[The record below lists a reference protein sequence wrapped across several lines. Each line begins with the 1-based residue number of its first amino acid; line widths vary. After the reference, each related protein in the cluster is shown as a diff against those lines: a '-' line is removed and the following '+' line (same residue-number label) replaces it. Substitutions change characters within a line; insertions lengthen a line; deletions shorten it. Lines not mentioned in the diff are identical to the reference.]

1 MNKALEDVIKCI
13 TMSDEYR
20 KCIELKDKMSK
31 NEELINL
38 IEQVKNKQ
46 KEYVRSNYDESIK
59 IELKLLEDKLNEIPI
74 YVVYMQNLEVVNEKI
89 NLVKDELNQY
99 FFEILNESDI

>member
-1 MNKALEDVIKCI
+1 MNKALDEVIKCI
-13 TMSDEYR
+13 TMSDEYK

-38 IEQVKNKQ
+38 IEQVKCKQ
-46 KEYVRSNYDESIK
+46 KQYVKSNFDESIK
-59 IELKLLEDKLNEIPI
+59 DELKLLEDRLNEIPI
-74 YVVYMQNLEVVNEKI
+74 YVIYMQNLEIVNEKI

-99 FFEILNESDI
+99 FFEILNESNM

>member
-1 MNKALEDVIKCI
+1 MNKALDEVIKCI
-13 TMSDEYR
+13 TMSNEYK

-38 IEQVKNKQ
+38 IEQVKIKQ
-46 KEYVRSNYDESIK
+46 KQYVKSNFAQSIK
-59 IELKLLEDKLNEIPI
+59 VELELLENRLNEVPI
-74 YVVYMQNLEVVNEKI
+74 YAVYMHNLEIVNEKI

-99 FFEILNESDI
+99 FFEILNEPNI

>member
-1 MNKALEDVIKCI
+1 MNRALDEVIKCI
-13 TMSDEYR
+13 TMSNEYK

-46 KEYVRSNYDESIK
+46 KQYVKSNFDESIK
-59 IELKLLEDKLNEIPI
+59 VELELLENKLNEVPI
-74 YVVYMQNLEVVNEKI
+74 YVIYMQNLEMVNEKI
-89 NLVKDELNQY
+89 NVVKDELNQY
-99 FFEILNESDI
+99 FFEILNESNI